1 MLNLKGLLTIELFQ
15 RNNDFIFNEIA
26 PRPHNSFH
34 WTIEGCK
41 NSQFDILVKSIMGQD
56 INDQVVGENGK

>member
-1 MLNLKGLLTIELFQ
+1 MILSLMKLLQ
-15 RNNDFIFNEIA
+15 G
-26 PRPHNSFH
+26 PHNSFH

-56 INDQVVGENGK
+56 INDQVVGKNWKMIIYLEMRLKI